1 MTSFASVANAEA
13 ILNEL
18 AGVFFRNSGAG
29 EEPAGEARTR
39 SLNVEARYRAIV
51 EQIPA
56 VVFMAYLD
64 EGIGEAYVSPQIE
77 ATLGFSQR
85 EWLEDPIRWYQ
96 QIHPDD
102 KQRWSMEAAE
112 MFLSGNPLRSA
123 YRVMSRDGR
132 VIWFHC
138 EAKMMRRA
146 DGRPW
151 FIHGVAFDISELKRA
166 EEELQEERDVL
177 SAILQT
183 VGALVVVLDPS
194 GRIVRFNR
202 ACEQTT
208 GYSFAEVQGERV
220 WNLFLAPEDRERFQ
234 ARFDQLLR
242 GSPPQEEESYWL
254 TRDGDRRL
262 IRWSATILPG
272 AGRAIRYVIASG
284 TDVTER
290 KLLERAILEISGR
303 EQRRIGQDLHDGL
316 GQHLTGIAF
325 MTKVQEQR
333 LAERS
338 RPEAAD
344 AAKIVRLVNEA
355 IHKTRELAR
364 GLLPVQS
371 DALGLMS
378 ALQHF
383 ASEVED
389 LFQVSCRFECEET
402 VLVADE
408 AVANHL
414 YRIAQEAVHN
424 AIKHGRAGNVVI
436 VLRAAADGGILS
448 VTDDGVG
455 IADPAGSPNG
465 MGLQIMRYRV
475 SMIGGALEIV
485 RCPDRGTLVRCA
497 FPGKKME

>member
-1 MTSFASVANAEA
+1 VNSFASLSDARA
-13 ILNEL
+13 ILSEL
-18 AGVFFRNSGAG
+18 AGVFFQSPVAD
-29 EEPAGEARTR
+29 AGEAKARP
-39 SLNVEARYRAIV
+39 LNAEARYRAIV
-51 EQIPA
+51 DQIPA

-64 EGIGEAYVSPQIE
+64 EGISEAYVSPQIE

-102 KQRWSMEAAE
+102 KQRWSVEAAE

-138 EAKMMRRA
+138 EAKMMRRS
-146 DGRPW
+146 DGQPW
-151 FIHGVAFDISELKRA
+151 FIHGVAFDISELKRT

-183 VGALVVVLDPS
+183 VGALVVVLDPG

-208 GYSFAEVQGERV
+208 GYSFAEVKGRRV
-220 WNLFLAPEDRERFQ
+220 WDLFLAPEDRERFQ
-234 ARFDQLLR
+234 AGFEQLLR
-242 GSPPQEEESYWL
+242 GSPPREEESYWL
-254 TRDGDRRL
+254 TRDGDKRRL
-262 IRWSATILPG
+262 IRWSTTILPG
-272 AGRAIRYVIASG
+272 AGHSVRYIIASG
-284 TDVTER
+284 TDITER
-290 KLLERAILEISGR
+290 KLLERAILDISGR

-325 MTKVQEQR
+325 MSKVQEQR

-371 DALGLMS
+371 DAQGLMS

-383 ASEVED
+383 SSEVED
-389 LFQVSCRFECEET
+389 LFQVSCRFECEEP
-402 VLVADE
+402 VLVPDE

-424 AIKHGRAGNVVI
+424 ATKHGQARNIVI
-436 VLRAAADGGILS
+436 ALRAADDGGALT
-448 VTDDGVG
+448 VRDDGIG
-455 IADPAGSPNG
+455 FADPAASHTG

-475 SMIGGALEIV
+475 SMIGGALEIA
-485 RCPDRGTLVRCA
+485 RCGAHGTLVTCV
-497 FPGKKME
+497 FPKKRTE